1 MGWIPH
7 FVFNLVFS
15 SRGIRTC
22 ERNPA
27 EANQALA
34 KPFNCLE
41 SYEECLKFAFKTKYR
56 LPQAFTRFFLSQL
69 DH

>member
-27 EANQALA
+27 EANQTLA
-34 KPFNCLE
+34 NPFNCLD
-41 SYEECLKFAFKTKYR
+41 SNEECLKFAFKTKYR
-56 LPQAFTRFFLSQL
+56 LP
-69 DH
+69 